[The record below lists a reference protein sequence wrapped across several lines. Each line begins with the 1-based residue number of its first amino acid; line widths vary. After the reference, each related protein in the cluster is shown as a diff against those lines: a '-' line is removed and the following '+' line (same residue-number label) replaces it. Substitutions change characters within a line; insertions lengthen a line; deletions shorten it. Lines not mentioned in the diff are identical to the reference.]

1 MLQRE
6 AAPLRVQ
13 AVNVLRQKIV
23 AGEYLPRT
31 RLTEKLLEGELGVS
45 RTVVREALRQLEA
58 ERLIAIEPNVG
69 PLVRELTFDDVFHL
83 YQVRGVLES
92 AAGGLAAT
100 NSTTAHLAELRRVFT
115 VISERAAD
123 ISMVELIEL
132 KNEFYRALIEA
143 SGNPIIGE
151 MLSNVQ
157 ARISQ
162 LRAVTLKSRGR
173 TPHMI
178 AELGRVLDAIEA
190 GDPGQAAAECQAH
203 VDVAAQIALLYVAH
217 ATSRVNSQ
225 ASSQASSQEE
235 IKQ

>member
-45 RTVVREALRQLEA
+45 RTVVREALRQLET

-83 YQVRGVLES
+83 YQVRGMLES
-92 AAGGLAAT
+92 AAGGLAAQNAT
-100 NSTTAHLAELRRVFT
+100 PAHLDELRGVFA
-115 VISERAAD
+115 VISEQAAD
-123 ISMVELIEL
+123 ITMAELIEL
-132 KNEFYRALIEA
+132 KNEFYRALIDA

-162 LRAVTLKSRGR
+162 LRAVTLKSPGR
-173 TPHMI
+173 VPHMI
-178 AELGRVLDAIEA
+178 AELGRVLDALEA
-190 GDPGQAAAECQAH
+190 RDPARAAAECQAH
-203 VDVAAQIALLYVAH
+203 VDVAAQIALRHAAH
-217 ATSRVNSQ
+217 ANSRANSR
-225 ASSQASSQEE
+225 ASSQEE